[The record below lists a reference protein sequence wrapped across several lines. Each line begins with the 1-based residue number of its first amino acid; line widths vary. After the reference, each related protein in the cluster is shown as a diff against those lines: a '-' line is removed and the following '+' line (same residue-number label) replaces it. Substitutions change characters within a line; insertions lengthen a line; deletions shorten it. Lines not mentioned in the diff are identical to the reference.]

1 MKTKFLLSWPKKK
14 AWVLGALEE
23 LVRKKKQMGF
33 DSSVT
38 SEIVRIVEHHLTDV
52 FTSKKSDMELLKEFR
67 NSILGYEDETK

>member
-14 AWVLGALEE
+14 SWVLEALEE
-23 LVRKKKQMGF
+23 LVRRKKQMGF

-67 NSILGYEDETK
+67 KSILEAKDES

>member
-14 AWVLGALEE
+14 AWVLEALEE

>member
-1 MKTKFLLSWPKKK
+1 LLSWPKKK
-14 AWVLGALEE
+14 AWVLEALEE

>member
-14 AWVLGALEE
+14 SWVLEALEE
-23 LVRKKKQMGF
+23 LVRRKKQMGF

-67 NSILGYEDETK
+67 ESILGAKDDTK